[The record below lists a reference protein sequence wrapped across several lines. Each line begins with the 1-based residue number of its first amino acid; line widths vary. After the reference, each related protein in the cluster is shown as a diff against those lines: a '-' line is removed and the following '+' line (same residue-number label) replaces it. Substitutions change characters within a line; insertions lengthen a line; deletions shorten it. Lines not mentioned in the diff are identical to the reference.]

1 MGMLERT
8 MLHGNAETL
17 VLALLARQPQH
28 GYQIRKELA
37 TRSQHYFQ
45 VAFGRL
51 YPLLAAMEQRGLV
64 TSRLLKAGKSR
75 KHGTTR
81 SPPKAWP
88 NSVSANRNGVS
99 SPRQWIAFSTRN
111 TAFTLHRRP
120 VPFRGPTPIAI
131 HHAPVPQLM
140 ICRLAI
146 YHAKART
153 FLRQETIHT
162 SLTFSSSPF
171 L

>member
-75 KHGTTR
+75 ER
-81 SPPKAWP
+81 
-88 NSVSANRNGVS
+88 RNYTITAKGLAELRVRKQKW
-99 SPRQWIAFSTRN
+99 RQFSEAMDRV
-111 TAFTLHRRP
+111 LHP
-120 VPFRGPTPIAI
+120 
-131 HHAPVPQLM
+131 
-140 ICRLAI
+140 
-146 YHAKART
+146 
-153 FLRQETIHT
+153 
-162 SLTFSSSPF
+162 
-171 L
+171 